1 MCIVLHNSYAVYSMS
16 DKDKYSSIRVKRST
30 LDELKSIGRKG
41 ETYDDVIC
49 WLLAHRPK
57 RRVAKKDE
65 KKIWR

>member
-1 MCIVLHNSYAVYSMS
+1 MS
-16 DKDKYSSIRVKRST
+16 DKGKYSSIRVRRST